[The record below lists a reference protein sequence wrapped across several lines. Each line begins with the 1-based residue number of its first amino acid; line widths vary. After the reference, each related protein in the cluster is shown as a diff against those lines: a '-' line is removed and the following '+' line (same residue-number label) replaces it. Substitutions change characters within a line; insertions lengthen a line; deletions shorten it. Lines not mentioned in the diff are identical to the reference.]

1 MWGTSCQSTFNNKHV
16 QFIENLIQISS
27 SNHPTI
33 DPLAFS
39 SKWVSPRA
47 CSGKSWIVAN
57 KFQLSIHSPRDSCLV
72 LQYEL
77 NEHSR
82 AIALIRFEQQ
92 WRMDQWNILKKTSAI
107 EFIEFSLNW
116 KNVHWIKHTK
126 TIYANEHFCE
136 ITARKLQLIRGYQCD
151 LVEAIVEL
159 YQEF

>member
-1 MWGTSCQSTFNNKHV
+1 MCNSQKTLFKSLPRTIQP
-16 QFIENLIQISS
+16 LIHLHSVRS
-27 SNHPTI
+27 EFH
-33 DPLAFS
+33 
-39 SKWVSPRA
+39 RA
-47 CSGKSWIVAN
+47 RSAKSWIVAN

-151 LVEAIVEL
+151 LMEAIVEL